1 MGSPP
6 KLSLLIYFWV
16 VILMPLH
23 CFDKKLMAGRAG
35 KFWFLAFSV
44 LSTSMAHARA
54 IITDET
60 INNSAPVEDF
70 IIGRGATLTVNNAET
85 LNISS
90 NASKLVVNA
99 GTLQDIRATNGSTV
113 TLDRATVT
121 ARANQ
126 PAVTIT
132 NSTAVIT
139 NSTITSDT
147 TGLQVGRIPSAPRE
161 TVVSL
166 IGTTVTGGIEAA
178 VVSAQTT
185 LNLTR
190 SDLISNSANG
200 YGLRLASGD
209 VFAQGGSIVGGMNGI
224 LLSGDNFIDR
234 ANTLVLDGTRV
245 SGGSGAAIAVDSA
258 GRSIVTNVHV
268 RNGADLVSGNGN
280 LLEVGNGGLV
290 NLTVDN
296 SALTGNVEIANG
308 ASANITLQNDSS
320 LSGNLHNAAAVNVNN
335 RSFLKGD
342 IVNDVPGGAS
352 VVIDSASVVQGNIY
366 NSTSVDVNNGAQWK
380 MTGNNLVSKLH
391 LNGGTVDLTGGDA
404 FNRVDIVNLS
414 GTGVFAMRA
423 DLAADESDFLNVSGT
438 ATGSHQLLIAAS
450 ANDPASGNPLKIG
463 NIATGDAAFSLLNGS
478 VDAGAFTYKLLK
490 EGEGLYLAPDKE
502 TVSTGT
508 NTALAIAATAPT
520 ILYAEMTTL
529 NNRLG
534 DRRLNGAEPSVS
546 ARSTGQSQA
555 GVWIRTYSNQYNVD
569 NAYGDGYSQSQK
581 GVSVGADAPLP
592 IGDGQWLAG
601 GFVGYSKTE
610 MDLKR
615 GSNATVNSG
624 YLGGYLTWY
633 DAATGFYVDTVTK
646 INQFDNSAKVTMSDG
661 TRTKGD
667 YKNLALSGSVEV
679 GKHIA
684 FENGV
689 FLEPFTQVAAAIAQ
703 GKDYTLDNGLR
714 VSNDHTRSLVGK
726 VGTTVGSEMALAN
739 GGKLQPRLKVAL
751 SQEFIKNNKVTVND
765 TQFNDDLSAT
775 AVELGAGINWTP
787 TKKAWQVYS
796 EVNTSTSKT
805 VSQDWSASVGV
816 SYNF

>member
-1 MGSPP
+1 
-6 KLSLLIYFWV
+6 
-16 VILMPLH
+16 
-23 CFDKKLMAGRAG
+23 MAGRAG

-380 MTGNNLVSKLH
+380 MTETTWS
-391 LNGGTVDLTGGDA
+391 
-404 FNRVDIVNLS
+404 VNCIL
-414 GTGVFAMRA
+414 M
-423 DLAADESDFLNVSGT
+423 AA
-438 ATGSHQLLIAAS
+438 LLI
-450 ANDPASGNPLKIG
+450 
-463 NIATGDAAFSLLNGS
+463 
-478 VDAGAFTYKLLK
+478 
-490 EGEGLYLAPDKE
+490 
-502 TVSTGT
+502 
-508 NTALAIAATAPT
+508 
-520 ILYAEMTTL
+520 
-529 NNRLG
+529 
-534 DRRLNGAEPSVS
+534 
-546 ARSTGQSQA
+546 
-555 GVWIRTYSNQYNVD
+555 
-569 NAYGDGYSQSQK
+569 
-581 GVSVGADAPLP
+581 
-592 IGDGQWLAG
+592 
-601 GFVGYSKTE
+601 
-610 MDLKR
+610 
-615 GSNATVNSG
+615 
-624 YLGGYLTWY
+624 
-633 DAATGFYVDTVTK
+633 
-646 INQFDNSAKVTMSDG
+646 
-661 TRTKGD
+661 
-667 YKNLALSGSVEV
+667 
-679 GKHIA
+679 
-684 FENGV
+684 
-689 FLEPFTQVAAAIAQ
+689 
-703 GKDYTLDNGLR
+703 
-714 VSNDHTRSLVGK
+714 
-726 VGTTVGSEMALAN
+726 
-739 GGKLQPRLKVAL
+739 
-751 SQEFIKNNKVTVND
+751 
-765 TQFNDDLSAT
+765 
-775 AVELGAGINWTP
+775 
-787 TKKAWQVYS
+787 
-796 EVNTSTSKT
+796 
-805 VSQDWSASVGV
+805 
-816 SYNF
+816 